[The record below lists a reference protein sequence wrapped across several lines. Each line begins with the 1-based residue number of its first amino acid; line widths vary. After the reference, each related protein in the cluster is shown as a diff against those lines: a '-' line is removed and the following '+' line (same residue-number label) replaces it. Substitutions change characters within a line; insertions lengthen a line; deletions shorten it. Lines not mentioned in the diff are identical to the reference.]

1 MRNLRYIF
9 GPNLQLG
16 NQDTLFD
23 VFNIGSIVFLLPVLG
38 FILVNIINKKKLYFV
53 STRVK
58 RFVLFDLVYGWMMV
72 NGLLIAYG
80 LGLITHL
87 SVLRNIDIGGI
98 IFGAIYMSICIIA
111 SYKLFFDLK
120 EV

>member
-1 MRNLRYIF
+1 MRYLRYIF

-23 VFNIGSIVFLLPVLG
+23 VFNVGSFIFLLPVLG
-38 FILVNIINKKKLYFV
+38 FILVIIINKKKSYFV

-58 RFVLFDLVYGWMMV
+58 RFVLFDLLYGWMMI

-80 LGLITHL
+80 LGLITHKSAL
-87 SVLRNIDIGGI
+87 KAIDIGGI
-98 IFGAIYMSICIIA
+98 LFGAIYLAICMAA
-111 SYKLFFDLK
+111 SYKLFFGAI